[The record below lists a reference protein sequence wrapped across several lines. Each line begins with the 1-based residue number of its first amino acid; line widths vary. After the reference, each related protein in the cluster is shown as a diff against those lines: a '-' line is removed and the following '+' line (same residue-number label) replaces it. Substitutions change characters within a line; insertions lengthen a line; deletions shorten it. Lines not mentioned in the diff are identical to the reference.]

1 MSQIHVK
8 CTDQVVKIVKAPVIA
23 SGGLNEVSV
32 VFDFCEKWDGF
43 VKTALFYRDTDNI
56 FYAVLDDNDTCV
68 VPWEV
73 CYADGYFF
81 FSVFGEKGSTRRTSN
96 KNRYRVIEG
105 AITEGFMP
113 SEPTPDVYDQIIA
126 LVAETKDVAQ
136 SFRGDA
142 MAVINEAAGIAN
154 TAAEAANA
162 AAGNAQNAA
171 ANANE
176 AKNAANEAAMRA
188 DNSAEAANKAATAAN
203 NAKTAVDTATTK
215 AEEATVAA
223 NNAAGV
229 AEAVTAETIAAR
241 DSFLETA
248 GESMQTIVDL
258 LGTADEGPAIV
269 CEETGSVITANDASN
284 RPLRGLTLY
293 GKTTQDGTP
302 TPENPEELISAG
314 NGGAINTTVCG
325 GNLFDMGAAWP
336 NCRIRTDTGV
346 AEGLAGMYSSDHI
359 YVAPETAYVLNFS
372 YYSTGNYGMAFYNK
386 DKVYISGAKQSN
398 TYAGGGDSFV
408 FTTPANCA
416 YIRFSITPDY
426 IDIAQVILNAGT
438 AVIPYEPYT
447 AQSLTAHTPNGLP
460 GIPVTSGG
468 NYTDENGQAWIC
480 DEIDFAR
487 GVYIQRVMIKTF
499 NGTENWAKCNVAN
512 GWFDATYWL
521 TVRSTH
527 IAGYNPSDNYCLS
540 NQYKATSRNNIQ
552 SVASGWC
559 ALGSHGCEV
568 LFTTDLKTVEEWKA
582 ELAQKYAEGNPVK
595 IAFVFSD
602 PIETPLSAEELAQY
616 SALHTN
622 KPNVSAYNDAGA
634 GMKLAYVADTKLYI
648 DKKFNE
654 LAAAIVNNA

>member
-1 MSQIHVK
+1 MSEQMSQIHVK

-43 VKTALFYRDTDNI
+43 VKTALFYRDTENVY
-56 FYAVLDDNDTCV
+56 YAVLDDNDTCV

-136 SFRGDA
+136 SFRGEA
-142 MAVINEAAGIAN
+142 MGVIHEAAGIAN

-188 DNSAEAANKAATAAN
+188 DNSTEAANKAATAAN
-203 NAKTAVDTATTK
+203 NAKTAADTATTK

-258 LGTADEGPAIV
+258 LGAADEGPAIV

-284 RPLRGLTLY
+284 RLLQGLTLY

-302 TPENPEELISAG
+302 TPENPVELVSAG
-314 NGGAINTTVCG
+314 SVGSIGVTI
-325 GNLFDMGAAWP
+325 
-336 NCRIRTDTGV
+336 TDE
-346 AEGLAGMYSSDHI
+346 ADQ
-359 YVAPETAYVLNFS
+359 N
-372 YYSTGNYGMAFYNK
+372 
-386 DKVYISGAKQSN
+386 
-398 TYAGGGDSFV
+398 
-408 FTTPANCA
+408 
-416 YIRFSITPDY
+416 
-426 IDIAQVILNAGT
+426 AQT
-438 AVIPYEPYT
+438 
-447 AQSLTAHTPNGLP
+447 LTASTPNGLP
-460 GIPVTSGG
+460 GIPVASGG
-468 NYTDENGQAWIC
+468 NYTDENGQQWIC

-487 GVYIQRVMIKTF
+487 GVYERRIGIAVYDGSDDEEWQVLTTRSGSKRFLIQIPTSKPVDS
-499 NGTENWAKCNVAN
+499 AKVAN
-512 GWFDATYWL
+512 LLNSQFLSMSADSIYANDAVGCAINQNSSLIVHTPQIQTL
-521 TVRSTH
+521 DALKAHLENKPMTV
-527 IAGYNPSDNYCLS
+527 AY
-540 NQYKATSRNNIQ
+540 
-552 SVASGWC
+552 
-559 ALGSHGCEV
+559 
-568 LFTTDLKTVEEWKA
+568 
-582 ELAQKYAEGNPVK
+582 ELATPV
-595 IAFVFSD
+595 
-602 PIETPLSAEELAQY
+602 ETPLSAEELAQY
-616 SALHTN
+616 AALHTN
-622 KPNVSAYNDAGA
+622 KPNTTVYNDAGA